1 VTFFHTRF
9 HKNSIQFSK
18 SKKRICPKKIKF
30 TSGTF
35 LTQTMRLFPFETEG
49 RSRRKQ
55 VAWLRSNLKEAK
67 RQSL

>member
-18 SKKRICPKKIKF
+18 SKKRIRPKKIKF
-30 TSGTF
+30 TGGTF

-49 RSRRKQ
+49 RSRRK
-55 VAWLRSNLKEAK
+55 
-67 RQSL
+67 SLN